1 MKKFNLIYTISLLT
15 LLAITS
21 CEDYW
26 TGQKE
31 VITELTISNGNVVGC
46 PGDSIKFWALDQNGD
61 TTSNVYW
68 HSTCEDY
75 YQDYYGYWTPYS
87 YLDATGFMI
96 LPQSGDA
103 CHVIAKA
110 VADNVT
116 SDPILVKT
124 VVSDSCND

>member
-31 VITELTISNGNVVGC
+31 VITELTISSGDVVGC

-68 HSTCEDY
+68 HSSC
-75 YQDYYGYWTPYS
+75 YS
-87 YLDATGFMI
+87 VDSTGFMI
-96 LPQSGDA
+96 LPWTGAA
-103 CHVIAKA
+103 CNVIAKA